1 VEQVDIDCKKFSKDI
16 RSLDKEMRSWDA
28 FTGLDNSVKN
38 MITSL
43 HAMNE
48 LQNPAI
54 RDLHAPTVPLL
65 LQVNFTMSE
74 DTTLADLLQLN
85 LHKFED
91 EVRGIV
97 DKAMKELGMEKVLNT
112 LDITWA
118 TMRFEHEPHART
130 GIVLLKSDETLIEML
145 EDNQVQLQNLMTSK
159 YLAFFLQEVS
169 AWQQKLSTADSIISI
184 WFEVQRT
191 WSHLESIFISSEDIR
206 SQLPEDS
213 KHFDSIDQ
221 DFKKL
226 MADAVKTPNVIEATN
241 KPGLYDKLEALQ
253 KRLAL
258 CEKALAEY
266 LETKRLAFPRFYF
279 VSSADLLDIL
289 SHGNE
294 PVEVSRHLPKLFDSL
309 AKLKFKMS
317 PDKKPLKVGLGMFS
331 MDEEYVPLDADCD
344 LSGQVEVWLNRVLVS
359 MRSTLRCLIPEA
371 MVTYEEKPREQWV
384 FDYPAQVALTCTQ
397 IWWTTEVGIAFSRLE
412 EGYENAMRDY
422 NKKQISQLNALISLL
437 IGNLTAGD
445 RMKIMTICTI
455 DVHARDVVAKM
466 ILAKV
471 ESAQAFTWQ
480 SQLRHR
486 WDEGKRHCYTNICD
500 AQFQYSYEY
509 LGNTPRLV
517 ITPLT

>member
-1 VEQVDIDCKKFSKDI
+1 VEQMDLDCKKFAKDI

-38 MITSL
+38 MMTSL
-43 HAMNE
+43 RAVNE

-54 RDLHAPTVPLL
+54 RDRHWQELTRETEVT
-65 LQVNFTMSE
+65 FTMSK

-97 DKAMKELGMEKVLNT
+97 DKAVKEAAMEKVLNALET
-112 LDITWA
+112 TWA
-118 TMRFEHEPHART
+118 TMQFEHEPHPRT
-130 GIVLLKSDETLIEML
+130 GIMLLKSDEVLIETL

-159 YLAFFLQEVS
+159 HLTFFLQKIS
-169 AWQQKLSTADSIISI
+169 DWQQKLSTADSIISI

-191 WSHLESIFISSEDIR
+191 WSHLESIFIGSEDIR
-206 SQLPEDS
+206 SQLVEDS
-213 KHFDSIDQ
+213 KRFDAIDR
-221 DFKKL
+221 DFKEL
-226 MADAVKTPNVIEATN
+226 MADAVKTPNVIKVTN
-241 KPGLYDKLEALQ
+241 KAGLLGRLEELQ
-253 KRLAL
+253 GRLAV

-289 SHGNE
+289 SNGNE

-309 AKLKFKMS
+309 AKLNFKKS
-317 PDKKPLKVGLGMFS
+317 PDKKPLKVGLEMVS
-331 MDEEYVPLDADCD
+331 RDKECVPLNAECD
-344 LSGQVEVWLNRVLVS
+344 LSGQVEVWLNRVLES
-359 MRSTLRCLIPEA
+359 MRCTLRQLIPKA
-371 MVTYEEKPREQWV
+371 LLTYEEKPREQWV

-412 EGYENAMRDY
+412 EGYENAMKDY
-422 NKKQISQLNALISLL
+422 NKKQIAQLNALISLL
-437 IGNLTAGD
+437 IGDLNPGD

-471 ESAQAFTWQ
+471 
-480 SQLRHR
+480 
-486 WDEGKRHCYTNICD
+486 
-500 AQFQYSYEY
+500 
-509 LGNTPRLV
+509 
-517 ITPLT
+517 